1 MNPFLDDS
9 QKKALNVDLRTE
21 LLLKTIQQ
29 KRLEFSL

>member
-9 QKKALNVDLRTE
+9 QKKALNVYLRTE